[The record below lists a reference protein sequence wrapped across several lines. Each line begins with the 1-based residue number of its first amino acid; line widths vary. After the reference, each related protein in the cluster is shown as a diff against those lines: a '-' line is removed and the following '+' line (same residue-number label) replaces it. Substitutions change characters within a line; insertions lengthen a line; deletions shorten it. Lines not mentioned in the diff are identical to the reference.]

1 MGQVKNVLVHR
12 LLCDDTVDE
21 RIMELLRD
29 KQELFDRFADVS
41 AVGEEYVKFE
51 QSMIKSIIEKER
63 HRLNPSDD
71 DNFIQG
77 EEYHKSGS

>member
-1 MGQVKNVLVHR
+1 
-12 LLCDDTVDE
+12 
-21 RIMELLRD
+21 MELLRD

-41 AVGEEYVKFE
+41 AVGEEYVKTE

-63 HRLNPSDD
+63 QRLNPTDAETFTPS
-71 DNFIQG
+71 